1 MINPPIY
8 PGAVLKELTGHSA
21 PGTLIDKNQIIL
33 HCTEGSTM
41 EGAYETFASSVAPH
55 RVSAHFIIDRDGTV
69 YQLLNLSDVAWH
81 ASQVNHHSIG
91 IEHVAM
97 NQETATRLARFPD
110 FVPFGGP
117 DIEPLLATDAQ
128 YTASAGLVKW
138 LCELLGIPCDRNHI
152 RTHNEASPADGHVL
166 CCTGAL
172 DPDKLV
178 GLANAT

>member
-21 PGTLIDKNQIIL
+21 PGSLIDKNQIIL

-97 NQETATRLARFPD
+97 NQETATRLGVEA
-110 FVPFGGP
+110 
-117 DIEPLLATDAQ
+117 LLATDEQ
-128 YTASAGLVKW
+128 YAASAGLVKW

-152 RTHNEASPADGHVL
+152 REHCEASPADGHTL
-166 CCTGAL
+166 CCHGAGL
-172 DPDKLV
+172 DPDKVV